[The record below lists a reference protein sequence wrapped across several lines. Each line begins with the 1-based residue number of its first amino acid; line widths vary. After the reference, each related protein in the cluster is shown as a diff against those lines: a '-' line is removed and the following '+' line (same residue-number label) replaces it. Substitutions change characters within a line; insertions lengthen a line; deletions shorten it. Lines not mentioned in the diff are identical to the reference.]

1 MSCIGID
8 VGYDTAV
15 VAIARRGGIDV
26 LANEVSKRT
35 TACMV
40 GFTDKERKHG
50 EAALSGITSNIK
62 NTVTG
67 LKAVLGKKY
76 HSEEIQNE
84 ITKVAY
90 NMTESLGNVTIP
102 VSLKGEES
110 VMTPEKCMSMMLKTM
125 AKIAEADQ
133 SAPVHDCVLSVPAY
147 FTQAERHAMLDA
159 AKIVGLNVLR
169 LMHDTTAAALSYGI
183 YKTDLPADKATN
195 VVFLDMG
202 ASDTTVSVV
211 SFVKGKLT
219 VLSTACDR
227 RLGGRDFNE
236 LLVDH
241 FRNEWLE
248 KHKIDAY
255 TNPKAMFRLR
265 TAADKQKKVL
275 SANAQAPIAVE
286 CFMEDIDVKGVMER
300 EQFATMCEPL
310 FAKLQKVIQRAFD
323 GCGLPYE
330 EIASVEVLGGSVRIP
345 AVQEMLAKFF
355 GRECSKTLN
364 FDECVAKGSALQCA
378 MLSPAFKVRDFSV
391 NDVSMYPIALSWTS
405 SSGAAEG
412 GGEGMEV
419 EGDEKADA
427 AAPKTGSNT
436 VVFAKFNTVPNT
448 KMLTFYR
455 KDTFTLTAAYSDEA
469 MADQPSGF
477 PQRINEYVISNIPP
491 GPLGDDGTPGPAK
504 IKVKLRLDIH
514 GCLELESAVAIE
526 EELVDED
533 PPPAPEVVKVP
544 PPAADATPA
553 ADGEAAPAADAA
565 EEVKPEGEAAE
576 AAPAPPAEPE
586 APVEPPKKKKK
597 IKRIALKVEAKQIG
611 MSSKEMMDAQEA
623 EANMAHSDRLVQE
636 TSDAM
641 NELESYVYAMRDAIS
656 TRYSKFATE
665 EEASSISAKLT
676 ASEDWLYDEGAD
688 ATKAV
693 YVAKLDELKADVA
706 SIIAREREADDRPE
720 AFKALEAALA
730 KYVAFAESTDEEYAH
745 VEKEQKEKVASECA
759 AAQAWM
765 AELQGKIEGMAP
777 TADPPFKA
785 AEVTAKA
792 STLSSTC
799 EPILRTPKPL
809 PKVEPAPEPAADA
822 PAADGEA
829 PAADGEAAA
838 DAPAADG
845 EVPKPTPDNM
855 DVD

>member
-1 MSCIGID
+1 
-8 VGYDTAV
+8 
-15 VAIARRGGIDV
+15 
-26 LANEVSKRT
+26 
-35 TACMV
+35 
-40 GFTDKERKHG
+40 
-50 EAALSGITSNIK
+50 
-62 NTVTG
+62 
-67 LKAVLGKKY
+67 
-76 HSEEIQNE
+76 
-84 ITKVAY
+84 
-90 NMTESLGNVTIP
+90 
-102 VSLKGEES
+102 
-110 VMTPEKCMSMMLKTM
+110 
-125 AKIAEADQ
+125 
-133 SAPVHDCVLSVPAY
+133 VPAY

-202 ASDTTVSVV
+202 ASDTTVSIV
-211 SFVKGKLT
+211 SFVKGKLS

-255 TNPKAMFRLR
+255 TNAKAMFRLR

-275 SANAQAPIAVE
+275 SANANAPISVE
-286 CFMEDIDVKGVMER
+286 CFMNDIDVKGVMER
-300 EQFATMCEPL
+300 DHFATMCEPL
-310 FAKLQKVIQRAFD
+310 FEKLQKVIQRAFD
-323 GCGLPYE
+323 GCGLPME

-419 EGDEKADA
+419 DGDEKADA
-427 AAPKTGSNT
+427 PAPKTGSNT

-477 PQRINEYVISNIPP
+477 PQRINEYTISNIPP

-526 EELVDED
+526 EELVDEE

-544 PPAADATPA
+544 PPAADAPPA
-553 ADGEAAPAADAA
+553 ADGEAAPAADADA
-565 EEVKPEGEAAE
+565 APAAEGEAAE
-576 AAPAPPAEPE
+576 AAPAPPAEPAAE
-586 APVEPPKKKKK
+586 ATAEPPKKKKK

-785 AEVTAKA
+785 AEVTAKVT
-792 STLSSTC
+792 TLSSTC

-838 DAPAADG
+838 DADAPAADG
-845 EVPKPTPDNM
+845 EAPKPTPDNM

>member
-1 MSCIGID
+1 
-8 VGYDTAV
+8 
-15 VAIARRGGIDV
+15 
-26 LANEVSKRT
+26 
-35 TACMV
+35 
-40 GFTDKERKHG
+40 
-50 EAALSGITSNIK
+50 
-62 NTVTG
+62 
-67 LKAVLGKKY
+67 
-76 HSEEIQNE
+76 
-84 ITKVAY
+84 
-90 NMTESLGNVTIP
+90 
-102 VSLKGEES
+102 
-110 VMTPEKCMSMMLKTM
+110 MTPEKCMSMMLKTM

-133 SAPVHDCVLSVPAY
+133 SAPVHDCVLAVSARPARPRSALHTPHAARRTPRCSLALRPSPSARVPPLHRAALLSTVRAGLTPDAPRPRPQVPAY

-202 ASDTTVSVV
+202 ASDTTVSIV

-255 TNPKAMFRLR
+255 TNAKAMFRLR

-286 CFMEDIDVKGVMER
+286 CFMDDIDVKGVMER
-300 EQFATMCEPL
+300 EQFGAMCEPL
-310 FAKLQKVIQRAFD
+310 FEKLQKVIQRAFD
-323 GCGLPYE
+323 GCGLPME
-330 EIASVEVLGGSVRIP
+330 EIASVEVSGGSVRIP

-405 SSGAAEG
+405 SSGTAEG

-419 EGDEKADA
+419 EGDAAEADA
-427 AAPKTGSNT
+427 SAPKTGSNT

-469 MADQPSGF
+469 MSDQPSGF

-676 ASEDWLYDEGAD
+676 SSEDWLYDEGAD
-688 ATKAV
+688 ATKTV

-720 AFKALEAALA
+720 AFKALEVALA

-745 VEKEQKEKVASECA
+745 VEKEQKDKVSSECA
-759 AAQAWM
+759 AANMWL
-765 AELQGKIEGMAP
+765 AELQAKIEGMAP
-777 TADPPFKA
+777 TVDPPFKA
-785 AEVTAKA
+785 AEVTAKVA
-792 STLSSTC
+792 TLSSTC